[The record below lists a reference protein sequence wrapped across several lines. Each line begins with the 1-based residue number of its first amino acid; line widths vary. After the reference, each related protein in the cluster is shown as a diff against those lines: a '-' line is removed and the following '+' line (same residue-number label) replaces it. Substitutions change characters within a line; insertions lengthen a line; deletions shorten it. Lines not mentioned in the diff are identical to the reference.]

1 MAGVEDLSPLGLA
14 RGTVRLAPYDPA
26 WRDLFAAEAARLRAA
41 LGGRVLVIEHVG
53 STSIPGMDAK
63 PILDMMAAVPTLA
76 EADRLVP
83 LVEALG
89 YELRPDPEIP
99 ERRFFVRGRT
109 TRRTHHFSLAE
120 PASRYWRD
128 TLLFRDWLRAH
139 PEAAEEYRALK
150 HALAARHA
158 TDREKYTNGKEAF
171 VHAVLARA
179 RAEHAARPSSSSDS
193 GDHA

>member
-1 MAGVEDLSPLGLA
+1 MEDLSPLGLA

-26 WRDLFAAEAARLRAA
+26 WRRLFLAEAARLRAV
-41 LGGRVLVIEHVG
+41 LGGRVLAIEHVG

-63 PILDMMAAVPTLA
+63 PVLDLMAAVPSLA

-83 LVEALG
+83 AVEALG

-109 TRRTHHFSLAE
+109 ARRTHHFSLAE
-120 PASRYWRD
+120 PTSAYWRD

-158 TDREKYTNGKEAF
+158 ADRQAYTSGKTAF

-179 RAEHAARPSSSSDS
+179 RAEHATRSPSSAAG

>member
-1 MAGVEDLSPLGLA
+1 MEDLTPLGLA
-14 RGTVRLAPYDPA
+14 RGTVRLVPYDPA
-26 WRDLFAAEAARLRAA
+26 WRDLFLAEAARLRAA
-41 LGGRVLVIEHVG
+41 LGDRLLAVDHVG

-63 PILDMMAAVPTLA
+63 PVLDMMGAVASLA
-76 EADRLVP
+76 EAERLAP

-109 TRRTHHFSLAE
+109 TRRTHHFSLVE
-120 PASRYWRD
+120 PTSAYWRD

-150 HALAARHA
+150 HDLAVRYAR
-158 TDREKYTNGKEAF
+158 DRQAYTSGKGAF
-171 VHAVLARA
+171 VQAVLERA
-179 RAEHAARPSSSSDS
+179 RAAYAARSYSPSDP

>member
-1 MAGVEDLSPLGLA
+1 VEDLSTLGLA

-26 WRDLFAAEAARLRAA
+26 WHRLFLAEAARLRAA
-41 LGGRVLVIEHVG
+41 LGDRVLAIEHVG

-63 PILDMMAAVPTLA
+63 PVLDMMAAVPSLA

-89 YELRPDPEIP
+89 YEPRPDPEIP

-120 PASRYWRD
+120 PTSAYWRD

-150 HALAARHA
+150 HALAARHTA
-158 TDREKYTNGKEAF
+158 DREKYTAGKGAF

-179 RAEHAARPSSSSDS
+179 RAEHSAQPSSPSDP

>member
-1 MAGVEDLSPLGLA
+1 VEDLAPLGLA
-14 RGTVRLAPYDPA
+14 RGTVRLVPYDPA
-26 WRDLFAAEAARLRAA
+26 WRDLFLAEAARLRAA
-41 LGGRVLVIEHVG
+41 LGGRVLAIEHVG

-63 PILDMMAAVPTLA
+63 PVLDMMAAVSSLA
-76 EADRLVP
+76 EAGRLVP
-83 LVEALG
+83 LIEALG
-89 YELRPDPEIP
+89 YEPRPDPEIP

-120 PASRYWRD
+120 PTSRYWRD

-150 HALAARHA
+150 HALAAQHA
-158 TDREKYTNGKEAF
+158 TDREKYTTGKGVF

-179 RAEHAARPSSSSDS
+179 RAEQAARPSSSSAS
-193 GDHA
+193 EGDRA